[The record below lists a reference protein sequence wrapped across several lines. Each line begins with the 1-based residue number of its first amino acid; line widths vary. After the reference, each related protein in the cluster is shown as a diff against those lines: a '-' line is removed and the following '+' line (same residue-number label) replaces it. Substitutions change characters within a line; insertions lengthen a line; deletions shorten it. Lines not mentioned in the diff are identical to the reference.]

1 MVRCEN
7 SLHLRGLGRYIG
19 QCRDKRFALLREH
32 WIPPPL
38 ERQRARRFAAQ
49 TRAAQRS
56 REVPRIDLESVRQ
69 RQQPLVNARVE
80 LRRIFA
86 RATGEI
92 RPPHRAHEQGVACQ
106 DEPWIGAAFEVR
118 HEERGAL
125 RRVARRMDHADAR
138 VSQFDFFTVLHRRE
152 GHFHIGGF
160 MEPVRIGPSG
170 QLDSAGAMVRVD
182 VRVDRLRELELRQ
195 LRTFVAVAELRHFAR
210 AASLCNLSQPAVS
223 HQIALLEEE
232 VGAILLN
239 RARRVSLTVAGEVFL
254 EEARRIL
261 GAVDR
266 AHERMQE
273 VARGAVGRIRLGAT
287 ATPGLYWLPALLA
300 AYRSQHENYDLR
312 FEIGP
317 IHAIAE
323 RVARNDLDMAVVAGA
338 LPSGELHARGLSQ
351 DDFVLIAPPNCALAR
366 APAVMP
372 NQLEAEAWLLR
383 EEGSDT
389 RRQLAAWWH
398 RHRLAPTRTMTFD
411 NPDAVKRAV
420 MAGLGIAMVS
430 RLTVE
435 DDLASRRVRPV
446 QIKAGLPTR
455 EFFVVDHPH
464 KHHGA
469 ACRAMLQLLER
480 TCRTHTEPARPR
492 KVAE

>member
-1 MVRCEN
+1 M
-7 SLHLRGLGRYIG
+7 
-19 QCRDKRFALLREH
+19 
-32 WIPPPL
+32 
-38 ERQRARRFAAQ
+38 
-49 TRAAQRS
+49 
-56 REVPRIDLESVRQ
+56 
-69 RQQPLVNARVE
+69 
-80 LRRIFA
+80 
-86 RATGEI
+86 
-92 RPPHRAHEQGVACQ
+92 
-106 DEPWIGAAFEVR
+106 
-118 HEERGAL
+118 
-125 RRVARRMDHADAR
+125 
-138 VSQFDFFTVLHRRE
+138 
-152 GHFHIGGF
+152 
-160 MEPVRIGPSG
+160 
-170 QLDSAGAMVRVD
+170 
-182 VRVDRLRELELRQ
+182 ELRQ
-195 LRTFVAVAELRHFAR
+195 LRTFVAVADLRHFAR

-232 VGAILLN
+232 VGAKLLN

-287 ATPGLYWLPALLA
+287 ATPGLYLLPALLA
-300 AYRSQHENYDLR
+300 RYRSEHESYDLH

-317 IHAIAE
+317 IHVIAE
-323 RVARNDLDMAVVAGA
+323 RVARNDLDMGIVAGA
-338 LPSGELHARGLSQ
+338 LPSGELQARGLSR
-351 DDFVLIAPPNCALAR
+351 DEFVMIAPPNSPLAR
-366 APAVMP
+366 ARVVRPG
-372 NQLEAEAWLLR
+372 QLGAETWLLR

-398 RHRLAPTRTMTFD
+398 RRRFAPARTMTFD
-411 NPDAVKRAV
+411 SPDAVKRAV

-435 DDLASRRVRPV
+435 EELASRRVALVRI
-446 QIKAGLPTR
+446 QAGLPSR

-480 TCRTHTEPARPR
+480 EFPMRAAPPRPR
-492 KVAE
+492 KAAE